1 MNGAKLKLFQEIAE
15 AALRGEYAISE
26 IHISDEGIQVALA
39 PKPADQRLKSH
50 S

>member
-1 MNGAKLKLFQEIAE
+1 MNGAKLALFKQIAE
-15 AALRGEYAISE
+15 AALMGEYVISE

-39 PKPADQRLKSH
+39 PRPKGQELRSH

>member
-39 PKPADQRLKSH
+39 PKTVNPDPRSH